1 MLNRWHRREPSVCS
15 NKAIV
20 QICSQLTKDLL
31 IPFLIV
37 FSDLLHEQFKKEN
50 SLLGRFS
57 DEALDGTIHVG

>member
-50 SLLGRFS
+50 SLLGRF
-57 DEALDGTIHVG
+57 